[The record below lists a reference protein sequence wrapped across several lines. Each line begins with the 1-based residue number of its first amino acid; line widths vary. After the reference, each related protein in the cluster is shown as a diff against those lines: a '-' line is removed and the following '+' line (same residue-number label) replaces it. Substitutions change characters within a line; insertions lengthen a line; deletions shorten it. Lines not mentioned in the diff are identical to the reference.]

1 MPLTPGI
8 LDELR
13 RLLGPDGLVVSPE
26 GRLVYECDMHT
37 FYKGAPDAVA
47 LPERTAEV
55 VAIVNLCHRERVPIV
70 PRGSGTGLIGGAT
83 APLGGV
89 MVGLNRMNRILEIDL
104 PNRCATVQPGL
115 INLWLTRAVEAR
127 GWFFAPDPSSQM
139 VSSIGGNVST
149 NAGDQLEP
157 HDVVGRDPVLEAVR
171 PTGVGRHVA
180 ADGRHH
186 LARGVGSEEPPAR
199 LDGAR
204 EPEVDQ
210 PWLDRRTAVRK
221 VDLEDPVHPVQ
232 TDHHAAERGR
242 GAADEARAR
251 AARDDG
257 HTLTVAEVHDR
268 HDLGRALRQ
277 GDGVGGAL
285 VEGVHVAL
293 VDEPALRRHDEAVGA
308 EEAPELIEDTGS
320 KRHRTTYGGPVR
332 RCARYLPRSGAS
344 RCRRARA
351 PRSPSAPGRA

>member
-1 MPLTPGI
+1 MSGWRLPSPAWKTLAICTRWRAAITASSRMISGSLERGTTASWRRYAGASRPTAPAASLRPFQRSARSASSRATLTS
-8 LDELR
+8 R
-13 RLLGPDGLVVSPE
+13 
-26 GRLVYECDMHT
+26 
-37 FYKGAPDAVA
+37 APRSRQIATTRCA
-47 LPERTAEV
+47 CGQTRKV
-55 VAIVNLCHRERVPIV
+55 VA
-70 PRGSGTGLIGGAT
+70 GA
-83 APLGGV
+83 LG
-89 MVGLNRMNRILEIDL
+89 DL
-104 PNRCATVQPGL
+104 AAEPHDL
-115 INLWLTRAVEAR
+115 AR
-127 GWFFAPDPSSQM
+127 
-139 VSSIGGNVST
+139 
-149 NAGDQLEP
+149 AGDQLEP

-171 PTGVGRHVA
+171 PAGVGRHVA

-199 LDGAR
+199 LDRAR

-232 TDHHAAERGR
+232 TDHHAAERGC

-251 AARDDG
+251 AARDDR
-257 HTLTVAEVHDR
+257 HALTVAEVHDR

-277 GDGVGGAL
+277 GDGVGDAL

-308 EEAPELIEDTGS
+308 EEAPELVEDAGS
-320 KRHRTTYGGPVR
+320 ERHRTAYGGPVR
-332 RCARYLPRSGAS
+332 RCARYLPRSGAA